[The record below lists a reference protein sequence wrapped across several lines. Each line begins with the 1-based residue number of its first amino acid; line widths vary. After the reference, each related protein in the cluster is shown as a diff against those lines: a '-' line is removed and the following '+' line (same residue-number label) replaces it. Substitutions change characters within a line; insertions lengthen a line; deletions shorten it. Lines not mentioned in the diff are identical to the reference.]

1 VQQHRRTDADG
12 RSRNGGHH
20 KLRRGRE
27 RFQVTD
33 GGRHLP
39 RLGGKV
45 RQIIP
50 LVKQSGAPAISRNAD
65 GGIAIRVRQCLGQ
78 PVYTWRGRSSS
89 PAGSGESRESGL
101 DVNYNMIGHESSRI
115 VREDETKQ
123 PQEFLHPYLYLACM
137 ACCNQGGFFKDT
149 KSLHAKFQKS
159 AIRWSFC
166 LGCLIAESIHRC
178 CITRG

>member
-20 KLRRGRE
+20 QLRRGRE

-50 LVKQSGAPAISRNAD
+50 PVKQSGAPAISRNTD

-101 DVNYNMIGHESSRI
+101 DVNYNMIGHESSWI

-123 PQEFLHPYLYLACM
+123 PQEFLTHTCTSPAWLPVTKGAFSKIRNHCTQ
-137 ACCNQGGFFKDT
+137 NFKNPRYAGV
-149 KSLHAKFQKS
+149 SVWAV
-159 AIRWSFC
+159 
-166 LGCLIAESIHRC
+166 
-178 CITRG
+178 